1 MTEPGYPPPGDLYG
15 GAPPPPP
22 MPPGGAAVPPLP
34 WEDRERRGFFPA
46 LFETVKLFVTSP
58 TEAFARAKESGD
70 YLSPILFSVLIGW
83 VATAIGQLYGLL
95 FQGAWLSML
104 PPEMRDQLGPMMATG
119 GASFILTLILAPV
132 LLLVWFFIWSGIV
145 HLFLMML
152 GGHKQSSSGFEGTF
166 RAVSYGYVSSLAQ
179 LIPFVGGLIAFV
191 VLRGGDDDS
200 GALAGG
206 QPEATATPTPTATAN
221 ANDIVLRGT
230 NGSKAA
236 GLMRLIK
243 RDNGNVQFAI
253 AAENVPANKN
263 REVYAVWFTREGG
276 TPRRLGFTQAP
287 VREDGILTTGG
298 PQQGDEDK
306 FPQWFATYDKIL
318 ITRETNAQARR
329 PGPAV
334 LEGTLPAGA
343 G

>member
-132 LLLVWFFIWSGIV
+132 LLLIWFFIWSGIV

-191 VLRGGDDDS
+191 WNLVLQVIGLVRMHRTSTG
-200 GALAGG
+200 
-206 QPEATATPTPTATAN
+206 
-221 ANDIVLRGT
+221 
-230 NGSKAA
+230 KAV
-236 GLMRLIK
+236 G
-243 RDNGNVQFAI
+243 
-253 AAENVPANKN
+253 
-263 REVYAVWFTREGG
+263 
-276 TPRRLGFTQAP
+276 
-287 VREDGILTTGG
+287 
-298 PQQGDEDK
+298 
-306 FPQWFATYDKIL
+306 
-318 ITRETNAQARR
+318 
-329 PGPAV
+329 AV
-334 LEGTLPAGA
+334 LLPLVLCCVCVAVVFALFLGA
-343 G
+343 IMSAISEMN

>member
-132 LLLVWFFIWSGIV
+132 LLLIWFFIWSGIV

-166 RAVSYGYVSSLAQ
+166 RAVSYGYVRLE
-179 LIPFVGGLIAFV
+179 PG
-191 VLRGGDDDS
+191 
-200 GALAGG
+200 
-206 QPEATATPTPTATAN
+206 
-221 ANDIVLRGT
+221 
-230 NGSKAA
+230 AA
-236 GLMRLIK
+236 G
-243 RDNGNVQFAI
+243 D
-253 AAENVPANKN
+253 
-263 REVYAVWFTREGG
+263 
-276 TPRRLGFTQAP
+276 
-287 VREDGILTTGG
+287 
-298 PQQGDEDK
+298 
-306 FPQWFATYDKIL
+306 
-318 ITRETNAQARR
+318 R
-329 PGPAV
+329 PGPHAPHQHGQGGGRGAAAARALLRLRRGRV
-334 LEGTLPAGA
+334 RALPRRDHVGDQRDELAAARRRCPPAGSSDSSGA
-343 G
+343 RWRRRWSRSRRWRPASPPRCRPARSSS